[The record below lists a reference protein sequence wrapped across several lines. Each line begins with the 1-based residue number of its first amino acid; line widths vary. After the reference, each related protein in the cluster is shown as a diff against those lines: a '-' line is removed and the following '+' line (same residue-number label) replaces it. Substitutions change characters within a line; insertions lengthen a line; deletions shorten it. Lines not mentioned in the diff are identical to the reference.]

1 MHYPPQRPAPL
12 DWVATPPPGP
22 PAPASPRRFGPYLG
36 PPSYRSTPR
45 WGFPALAWRWP
56 TSVAAAEST
65 TSATEQVRTRG
76 RLAMGALVALAIFSV
91 LAAGAEA
98 WRYVLLLSARTS
110 ALPRGTVA
118 ASDSLVVTSAFA
130 SVAFGIAAAALL
142 LWWLVPA
149 RKAAQEIAGYASAR
163 PMWQVVVGVVVPG
176 INLVVPGA
184 VVAELE
190 HAAMRKPGD
199 ERPSPSGL
207 VRTWWIALAVG
218 GVAFAVTVLWRL
230 RDSVQAKADGV
241 LISAATDLIAAAVAV
256 LTVLVV
262 LRISALLAP
271 VDPDSVRLMRVISVD
286 GAPAPELR
294 THRTPGAQR

>member
-1 MHYPPQRPAPL
+1 MHYPPPRPVPM

-22 PAPASPRRFGPYLG
+22 PAPASPRRFGPYTG

-56 TSVAAAEST
+56 TAVPTNERTASVTQRLRE
-65 TSATEQVRTRG
+65 RG
-76 RLAMGALVALAIFSV
+76 KLAIGALVGVATFSV
-91 LAAGAEA
+91 LTAVAEI
-98 WRYVLLLSARTS
+98 WRYTLLVKARTS

-118 ASDSLVVTSAFA
+118 LSDSLVITGAVVSI
-130 SVAFGIAAAALL
+130 AFGVAAVAAL

-149 RKAAQEIAGYASAR
+149 RRAAQDGAGYASAR
-163 PMWQVVVGVVVPG
+163 PMWQVLVGVVVPG
-176 INLVVPGA
+176 LNLVVPGA

-207 VRTWWIALAVG
+207 VRWWWIALAAG
-218 GVAFAVTVLWRL
+218 GVMFAVSVLWRL

-241 LISAATDLIAAAVAV
+241 LLSAATDLVAAVVAV
-256 LTVLVV
+256 LTLLVV

-271 VDPDSVRLMRVISVD
+271 VDPDSVRLMRVIRVD

-294 THRTPGAQR
+294 THRTPGASR